1 MYLDGRDPSRG
12 PGSPARYGEGMNLSE
27 LIDKA
32 RDLIGGG
39 GLDSLT
45 ENAGELS
52 DIVQGE
58 GSIAEK
64 AQQAVETIGEGGGE
78 AGSGPPDSSA

>member
-1 MYLDGRDPSRG
+1 
-12 PGSPARYGEGMNLSE
+12 MNLSD

-32 RDLIGGG
+32 RELIGGG
-39 GLDSLT
+39 GIDSLT

-52 DIVQGE
+52 DIVGGD

-64 AQQAVETIGEGGGE
+64 AQQAVETLGEGGGD
-78 AGSGPPDSSA
+78 AGGGGGSGGGSA